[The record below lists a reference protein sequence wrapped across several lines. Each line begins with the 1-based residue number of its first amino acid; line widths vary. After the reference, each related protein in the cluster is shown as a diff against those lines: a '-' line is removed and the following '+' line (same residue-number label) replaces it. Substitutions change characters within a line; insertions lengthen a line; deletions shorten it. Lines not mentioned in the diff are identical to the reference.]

1 MTAIDSYR
9 EERECV
15 FRGERY
21 SVRDN
26 GAVMRHANP
35 AKRPRPM
42 DGVWTFGWRDG
53 ECLAKN
59 SVPTISN
66 IPIGRIVA
74 AAFLGARPSE
84 DHVVTH
90 LDGDIRN
97 NRVENLRWETVS
109 EVRGRVK
116 NRERLA
122 KIAAYRAWRE
132 GAHISSETIYAQDK
146 QSV

>member
-1 MTAIDSYR
+1 MTAIDAYR

-35 AKRPRPM
+35 AKKPRPM
-42 DGVWTFGWRDG
+42 DGVWTFGWRNG
-53 ECLAKN
+53 EHV
-59 SVPTISN
+59 SRTSTPMISN
-66 IPIGRIVA
+66 RHSVSHIVA
-74 AAFLGARPSE
+74 VAFLGVRPSM

-90 LDGDIRN
+90 LDGDIQN

-122 KIAAYRAWRE
+122 KIAAYRAQHPE
-132 GAHISSETIYAQDK
+132 FCH
-146 QSV
+146 